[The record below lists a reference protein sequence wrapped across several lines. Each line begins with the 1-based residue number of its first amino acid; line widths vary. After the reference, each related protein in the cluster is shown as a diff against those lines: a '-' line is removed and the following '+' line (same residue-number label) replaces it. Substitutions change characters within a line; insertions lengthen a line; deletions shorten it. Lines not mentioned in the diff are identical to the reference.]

1 MEITQV
7 SDLPYSCGRSE
18 DELWSRLS
26 MPPDQH
32 ELGCPYCQA
41 QRQRLAPLAKATTQW
56 KIGNDS
62 ENETDTTLLGSIRG
76 RVMDGIKA
84 EIRRG
89 TRFTLRI
96 TMLGTLRISGYV
108 LLETLREVVDSIRGV
123 ALRTHKILPGSHPE
137 SISMSINLALEAG
150 EDGVRLTNEIRDAL
164 RARFAQAIGISL
176 DDIDINLEDVFH
188 DF

>member
-32 ELGCPYCQA
+32 EQGCTYCQA
-41 QRQRLAPLAKATTQW
+41 QRERLAPLAKATTEW
-56 KIGNDS
+56 KKYDDS
-62 ENETDTTLLGSIRG
+62 ENVADTVLLGSIRG
-76 RVMDGIKA
+76 RVMDSIKA

-89 TRFTLRI
+89 TRFTLRV
-96 TMLGTLRISGYV
+96 TTLGTLRISGYV
-108 LLETLREVVDSIRGV
+108 LLETLREVVDSIAGV

-137 SISMSINLALEAG
+137 SISMSINLAIEAG
-150 EDGVRLTNEIRDAL
+150 QDGVQLTHQLRDAL
-164 RARFAQAIGISL
+164 RARFTQTIGIPL
-176 DDIDINLEDVFH
+176 DEINIKLEDVFH
-188 DF
+188 DL